1 MKKVNWRK
9 CEDTKLDET
18 AEIPLIL
25 EKEFPDLPD
34 CEPLTIFQC
43 CLLMEIITMIRK
55 ESSRHAKS
63 KNIHSFGI
71 TEKDI
76 MNFLGILIISCSH
89 TIPSKKQYW
98 STRPSLVAPIYP
110 EIMRRSRF
118 SGNQEIPPFS
128 Q

>member
-1 MKKVNWRK
+1 MKKVNWRN
-9 CEDTKLDET
+9 ET

-89 TIPSKKQYW
+89 TIPSKK
-98 STRPSLVAPIYP
+98 
-110 EIMRRSRF
+110 
-118 SGNQEIPPFS
+118 
-128 Q
+128 